1 MKEISVDAG
10 MLGLTCII
18 SVLTG
23 VGFGLAPAWQSS
35 RPQLN
40 EALKEGGQS
49 LQVGF
54 GRKYIR
60 NLLVVSEVA
69 LTLVLLVGAGLMIQS
84 VARLLHVDPGFDPRN
99 MLRVGLSLRSLPG
112 ESSRQ
117 DMLSQQIVERFQALP
132 GVQSVGI
139 YVMGS
144 ETDYTVEGQ
153 TIPIWLRRA
162 SCGVGSSDY
171 FRAMHIPLLT
181 GRYFMEADTRKGQR
195 TIIIN
200 DAMARLCWPG
210 EDALGKRL
218 KGAESRTED
227 GPWYRVVG
235 VVGDAKGW
243 RLESEPGP
251 EFYEP
256 YQRCALNYSYIPVRV
271 RPGFDPLTLTKP
283 IIREIK
289 ALAPNISAPK
299 VWSVEKELFDSTK
312 SHRTYMKFISFFAGA
327 GMILAA
333 LGIYGVMSYSVAR
346 RTHEIGVRMALGA
359 ERSDVL
365 KLVIK
370 KGLLLIVIGLVI
382 GAGGALAVT
391 RVLRSLLFG
400 VTPTDPMTF
409 VAVSLLLMVVGL
421 VACYIPALRAT
432 KIDPMVALR
441 YE

>member
-1 MKEISVDAG
+1 
-10 MLGLTCII
+10 
-18 SVLTG
+18 
-23 VGFGLAPAWQSS
+23 
-35 RPQLN
+35 
-40 EALKEGGQS
+40 
-49 LQVGF
+49 
-54 GRKYIR
+54 
-60 NLLVVSEVA
+60 
-69 LTLVLLVGAGLMIQS
+69 
-84 VARLLHVDPGFDPRN
+84 
-99 MLRVGLSLRSLPG
+99 
-112 ESSRQ
+112 
-117 DMLSQQIVERFQALP
+117 
-132 GVQSVGI
+132 
-139 YVMGS
+139 
-144 ETDYTVEGQ
+144 
-153 TIPIWLRRA
+153 
-162 SCGVGSSDY
+162 
-171 FRAMHIPLLT
+171 
-181 GRYFMEADTRKGQR
+181 
-195 TIIIN
+195 
-200 DAMARLCWPG
+200 
-210 EDALGKRL
+210 
-218 KGAESRTED
+218 
-227 GPWYRVVG
+227 
-235 VVGDAKGW
+235 
-243 RLESEPGP
+243 
-251 EFYEP
+251 
-256 YQRCALNYSYIPVRV
+256 VRV